1 MIEKIWVNTD
11 EEFNKCAELRKEVF
25 VKEQG
30 VAEELDFD
38 GSDKYAKSLLYLL
51 DGRPVA
57 TGRLI
62 EQDGDIY
69 IGRVAVKKEL
79 RGKGLGAQLVNDLAA
94 KAFEEGARRCC
105 VHAQLHAKDF
115 YAKLGFKPIG
125 DVFVEADIEHIG
137 MVKEA

>member
-38 GSDKYAKSLLYLL
+38 GSDEYARSLLYLL
-51 DGRPVA
+51 DGKPVA

-79 RGKGLGAQLVNDLAA
+79 RGKGIGAQLVNDLAV
-94 KAFEEGARRCC
+94 KAFEEGVPRCC

-125 DVFVEADIEHIG
+125 DVFVEADIEHIS